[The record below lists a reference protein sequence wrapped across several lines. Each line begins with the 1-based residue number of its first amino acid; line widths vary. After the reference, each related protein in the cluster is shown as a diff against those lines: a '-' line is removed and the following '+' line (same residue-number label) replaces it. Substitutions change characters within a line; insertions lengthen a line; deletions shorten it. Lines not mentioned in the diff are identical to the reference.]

1 MTISF
6 WSILMAALA
15 YGLLHSYLA
24 SRKVKAKVR
33 QWLGPVVDRWFRLVF
48 NLIAILTLLPILLL
62 PILIPDKAIYQIP
75 FPWSLITLSI
85 QGAAGVMLLIGLYQT
100 GITSFIGL
108 RQAFLPE
115 ERRTARLVT
124 GGLYRYIRHPL
135 YLAGLIII
143 WLTPVLTW
151 NLLAMILGLTA
162 YIFIGIHFEERKLL
176 LDFGEAYATY
186 RRRTPMLIPGIRR
199 KQAPDKVS

>member
-1 MTISF
+1 MTVSF
-6 WSILMAALA
+6 WLILLAALA
-15 YGLLHSYLA
+15 YGLLHSFLA
-24 SRKVKAKVR
+24 SQEVKAKVHQR
-33 QWLGPVVDRWFRLVF
+33 LGLGADRWFRLTF
-48 NLIAILTLLPILLL
+48 NLIAILTLLPVLLL
-62 PILIPDKAIYQIP
+62 PILIPDKEIYQIP

-100 GITSFIGL
+100 GITSFVGL

-124 GGLYRYIRHPL
+124 GGLYRYVRHPL

-151 NLLAMILGLTA
+151 NLLAMVLGLTA

-176 LDFGEAYATY
+176 LEFGEAYAEY
-186 RRRTPMLIPGIRR
+186 RRRTPMLIPGVGGNHVADQE
-199 KQAPDKVS
+199 K